1 MFLGRQKVTDR
12 HFLAYDGRINRDH
25 GHTTIT
31 RNIRGKEAFFISAH
45 HEGLTPF
52 IIAGQCDLLMDLI
65 EIYLRIRREDI
76 ALLKFVI
83 ESYEGIA
90 IVRTLDRK
98 RATVV
103 VLAMPDA
110 LEHVR
115 AVLDSLRD
123 EMEWYEIPPPAEQ
136 DDWLMT
142 RVKSYE

>member
-1 MFLGRQKVTDR
+1 
-12 HFLAYDGRINRDH
+12 
-25 GHTTIT
+25 
-31 RNIRGKEAFFISAH
+31 
-45 HEGLTPF
+45 
-52 IIAGQCDLLMDLI
+52 MDLI
-65 EIYLRIRREDI
+65 EIYLRLRREDI
-76 ALLKFVI
+76 ALLKFVV

-110 LEHVR
+110 IEHVR
-115 AVLDSLRD
+115 AVLDSLRE

-142 RVKSYE
+142 TVKSEKL